1 MRQRSVTLVASA
13 LLVLATSAGAFAQG
27 ASTAS
32 IAGVVVDADQQVIPG
47 ATVVVKNNA
56 TGETFNTFSTER
68 GVFSVPSLVTGT
80 YTVTVTL
87 EGFKTFVLDNVVVN
101 AGVPASV
108 RATLEIGGLT
118 ETIVVQSNS
127 ELIQTQSA
135 TVSTT
140 LNTREVSNLPLSSRS
155 AADLIVGLPGV
166 QTAGGGRDSIIMGL
180 PQGTINMTLD
190 GVNIQD
196 NTLKTTDGFFAMV
209 APRLDAVEEVTFSSA
224 AGGADTGMGAAQIRY
239 VTRSGTNQF
248 RGSVF
253 HTYRSDELNANT
265 WFNKRDGI
273 PKAELLRNQPGV
285 NVGGPI
291 VLPKFDGRNR
301 AFFFVNYEELREPAA
316 TRRTRTILTRE
327 AQQGIFRYNTAA
339 GVQSVNLYQLAA
351 GTGQTSTPDP
361 IIAQL
366 LTDIRKR
373 PTKRARSGTSP
384 IRCSRSTRT
393 RCRRRP

>member
-140 LNTREVSNLPLSSRS
+140 LEYS
-155 AADLIVGLPGV
+155 GGV
-166 QTAGGGRDSIIMGL
+166 
-180 PQGTINMTLD
+180 
-190 GVNIQD
+190 
-196 NTLKTTDGFFAMV
+196 
-209 APRLDAVEEVTFSSA
+209 
-224 AGGADTGMGAAQIRY
+224 
-239 VTRSGTNQF
+239 
-248 RGSVF
+248 
-253 HTYRSDELNANT
+253 
-265 WFNKRDGI
+265 
-273 PKAELLRNQPGV
+273 
-285 NVGGPI
+285 
-291 VLPKFDGRNR
+291 
-301 AFFFVNYEELREPAA
+301 EPAVVEPQ
-316 TRRTRTILTRE
+316 R
-327 AQQGIFRYNTAA
+327 
-339 GVQSVNLYQLAA
+339 V
-351 GTGQTSTPDP
+351 
-361 IIAQL
+361 
-366 LTDIRKR
+366 
-373 PTKRARSGTSP
+373 PT
-384 IRCSRSTRT
+384 
-393 RCRRRP
+393 